1 VKRPKKYTR
10 VNLVLDEAAVR
21 HVRHIMGKMFQDIK
35 IHERVSKGLAIRHAL
50 KVAAEAMGG

>member
-1 VKRPKKYTR
+1 MKRPKKYTR

-21 HVRHIMGKMFQDIK
+21 HVKTIMGRMLLNTG
-35 IHERVSKGLAIRHAL
+35 IHDRVSKGLAIRHAL